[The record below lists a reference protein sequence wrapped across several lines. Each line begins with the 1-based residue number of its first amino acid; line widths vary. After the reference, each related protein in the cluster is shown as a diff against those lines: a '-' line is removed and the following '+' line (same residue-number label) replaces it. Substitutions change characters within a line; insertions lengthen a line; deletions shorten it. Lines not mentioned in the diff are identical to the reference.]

1 MRSKVVSIAKSI
13 DSDLILERKQWRLH
27 HRRRGHRIYPHYIC
41 GRRRTRRRT
50 KKKKTRLI
58 PRVLPIPILE

>member
-1 MRSKVVSIAKSI
+1 VSIAKSI

-27 HRRRGHRIYPHYIC
+27 RRRRGHCFYPHCIC
-41 GRRRTRRRT
+41 GRRRTRRRI

>member
-1 MRSKVVSIAKSI
+1 MSIAKSI

-27 HRRRGHRIYPHYIC
+27 HRHRFYPHYIC

-58 PRVLPIPILE
+58 PTVLPIPILGWVVLYLM